1 MPGVNAP
8 AWRLGSLGLLAF
20 GLAAGAMPLL
30 QRFGDD
36 TFFAVSIALAAVA
49 ALAARGDPAG
59 SRGTVAI
66 ILAAGLAMR
75 LAVIA
80 SPPILSTDI
89 FRYVWDGRVQAA
101 GINPYR
107 YVPADPA
114 LASLRDALIYPF
126 INRADYAVTIYPPTA
141 QVFFLLVTRVSE
153 SPVAI
158 KLGLVACEGV
168 TAAAILGLLAR
179 TGQPASRLAAYAWH
193 PLPVFEIAGQGHVD
207 GLMLV
212 FMMAGIWAV
221 LAKGR
226 PIAGAVL
233 ITLGALAKPF
243 ALLALPALW
252 RPWNWRMVLA
262 VPLTA
267 ALAYA
272 PYRSVGAGVLGFLG
286 TGYVQEQGIA
296 GGWGFA
302 LLRLWRAVFGEHPHD
317 TGVYITLALGLIVSL
332 SLRAGFRR
340 TDDPRRRLR
349 DIAGLCVA
357 LLVLVSP
364 EYPWYALLAAPFVAV
379 AATGAV
385 WVLTVG
391 SLGLYDVVPG
401 DPQWSFETRSALL
414 TAAVLAV
421 AAADRYRRIGRM
433 P

>member
-1 MPGVNAP
+1 MSAP
-8 AWRLGSLGLLAF
+8 AWRLGGLGLLAV

-36 TFFAVSIALAAVA
+36 TFFAVSIALAVVA

-59 SRGTVAI
+59 SRSTVAF

-141 QVFFLLVTRVSE
+141 QAFFFLVTRISE
-153 SPVAI
+153 SPLAI

-207 GLMLV
+207 GLMLT
-212 FMMAGIWAV
+212 FMTAGIWAV

-226 PIAGAVL
+226 PVAGAVL
-233 ITLGALAKPF
+233 VTLGALAKPF

-272 PYRSVGAGVLGFLG
+272 PYRAVGSGVLGFLG

-302 LLRLWRAVFGEHPHD
+302 LLRLWRGVFGEHPHD
-317 TGVYITLALGLIVSL
+317 TGVYIAVALGLIVAL

-340 TDDPRRRLR
+340 SDDPLRRLR

-364 EYPWYALLAAPFVAV
+364 EYPWYALLVAPFVAV

-421 AAADRYRRIGRM
+421 AAAGRYRRIGRM